1 MNFFPL
7 KLSCNKDNV
16 QAVLESMWQNW
27 LKCPNQFY
35 REQLVSNMPIKIMTS
50 LLYMLA
56 ILYLIKYHPSF
67 AISWIFISFLYKDIG
82 RCFETL
88 HQGALEEHQTKK
100 PHQQVPNPNNVNNP
114 PSKNCELWLQWFDR
128 RKGKVYFYCSI

>member
-1 MNFFPL
+1 M

-27 LKCPNQFY
+27 LKCPNLFY
-35 REQLVSNMPIKIMTS
+35 GEQLVRNMPIKFKTS
-50 LLYMLA
+50 SLYILA
-56 ILYLIKYHPSF
+56 ILKNYNLYLMKYCPSF
-67 AISWIFISFLYKDIG
+67 AISWIFISFLYKDIA

-128 RKGKVYFYCSI
+128 RKGKVCFYCTI